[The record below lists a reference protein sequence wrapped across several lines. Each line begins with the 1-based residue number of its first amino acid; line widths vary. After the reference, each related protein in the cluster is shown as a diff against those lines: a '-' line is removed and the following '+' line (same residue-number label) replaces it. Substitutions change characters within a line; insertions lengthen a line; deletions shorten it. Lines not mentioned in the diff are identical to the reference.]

1 MPPCHASA
9 VQNDRNLCPFEYIRS
24 AGHDL
29 GSPGSDIH
37 LADHQLIR
45 IRVFLDLFNPAD
57 HDFIQIRIQF
67 LITFHLGTGQ
77 SHRVRVFLRG
87 HIQIRHICFY
97 P

>member
-1 MPPCHASA
+1 MPSGHPSA
-9 VQNDRNLCPFEYIRS
+9 VQNHRNLRPLEYIGR

-57 HDFIQIRIQF
+57 HDFIQICIQF

-77 SHRVRVFLRG
+77 RHRVRIFLRG
-87 HIQIRHICFY
+87 HIQVRHICFY